1 MDDPCNLQR
10 FVDAQ
15 QHVFAGVIAELRQ
28 GSKRGHWMWFIFPQ
42 LKGLGRTAQSNFF
55 GIASLQEAAGYLQH
69 PVLGPRL
76 IECTQLVND
85 IEGRS
90 AEDIFGEID
99 AMKFRSS
106 MTLFAKA
113 MPANATP
120 INAAPENQI
129 FTDALKK
136 YYAGEFDPLTIAY
149 LRKQA
154 RFHRGLIR
162 RGRLGAGVADENV

>member
-15 QHVFAGVIAELRQ
+15 QHVFADVIAELGQ

-55 GIASLQEAAGYLQH
+55 GISSMQEAAAYLHH

-76 IECTQLVND
+76 IECTQLVNA

-106 MTLFAKA
+106 MTLFAY
-113 MPANATP
+113 AT
-120 INAAPENQI
+120 PENQI
-129 FTDALKK
+129 FTDALGK

-154 RFHRGLIR
+154 SKLKAGIGCVVLR
-162 RGRLGAGVADENV
+162 RRN

>member
-1 MDDPCNLQR
+1 MDDPYNLQR

-15 QHVFAGVIAELRQ
+15 RHIFASVIAELRQ

-42 LKGLGRTAQSNFF
+42 LKGLGRTAQSNFL
-55 GIASLQEAAGYLQH
+55 GISSVQEAAAFLQH

-76 IECTQLVND
+76 FECTQLVNA

-106 MTLFAKA
+106 MTLFAH
-113 MPANATP
+113 AT
-120 INAAPENQI
+120 PENQM
-129 FTDALKK
+129 FTDALGK
-136 YYAGEFDPLTIAY
+136 YYAGEFDLLTLDY
-149 LRKQA
+149 LRQ
-154 RFHRGLIR
+154 
-162 RGRLGAGVADENV
+162 

>member
-1 MDDPCNLQR
+1 
-10 FVDAQ
+10 
-15 QHVFAGVIAELRQ
+15 
-28 GSKRGHWMWFIFPQ
+28 MWFIFPQ

-55 GIASLQEAAGYLQH
+55 GISSVQEAAAYLQH

-76 IECTQLVND
+76 IECTQLVNA

-106 MTLFAKA
+106 MTLFAY
-113 MPANATP
+113 AT
-120 INAAPENQI
+120 PENQI
-129 FTDALKK
+129 FTDALGK

-154 RFHRGLIR
+154 SKLKAGIGCVVLR
-162 RGRLGAGVADENV
+162 RLN